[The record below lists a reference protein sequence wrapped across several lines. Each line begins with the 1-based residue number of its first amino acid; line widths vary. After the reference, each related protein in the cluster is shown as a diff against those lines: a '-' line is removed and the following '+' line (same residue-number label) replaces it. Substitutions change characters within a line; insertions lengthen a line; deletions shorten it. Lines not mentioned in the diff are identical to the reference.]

1 MDLINKDEVEKLEFP
16 GSASNGN
23 GGVRPPVHPHEQPR
37 EADSRG
43 ALCGTERGLGVE
55 VAL

>member
-37 EADSRG
+37 EADSRS
-43 ALCGTERGLGVE
+43 ALCGAERGVGVD
-55 VAL
+55 VTS